1 MAQERV
7 WGGRRDYG
15 NREGEVGRAGQVTR
29 DRGRAGQQLEPT
41 GGCQLLHQGR
51 QALPL
56 FPFIS
61 SSPCPPPQA
70 PPARRRICSQKA

>member
-1 MAQERV
+1 MGQEEGL
-7 WGGRRDYG
+7 W
-15 NREGEVGRAGQVTR
+15 EQGEVGREGQVTR
-29 DRGRAGQQLEPT
+29 DPGRAGQQLGPK

-61 SSPCPPPQA
+61 SSLCPPPQA